1 VATTYMH
8 VSPEFFAAVGV
19 TIVQGRGFDA
29 GEARAESH
37 VAVISA
43 SGAQALWPG
52 GNALGQTFRMWLPP
66 EAPADAITRAD
77 LFSTKDVE
85 EKSFDVV
92 VIGVAADIANE
103 MVYKGR
109 HVPHLYMPTARGG
122 SQARAL
128 LVRGRSAA
136 DVREE
141 VQAVLRDV
149 DANPLAFEALPLD
162 EAIALQLYPL
172 TVASWIGMLLSAV
185 ALALSASGLYGV
197 MTFGVSQRMKEIGI
211 RMALGAS
218 SRAIVRLVLSQSGR
232 LVAIG
237 AAIGMTLALSA
248 LGLMRATIQLENV
261 SILDPG
267 AFTAAAVILAVTA
280 AVATYLP
287 SRRAASV
294 DPSEVLRGL

>member
-1 VATTYMH
+1 
-8 VSPEFFAAVGV
+8 
-19 TIVQGRGFDA
+19 
-29 GEARAESH
+29 
-37 VAVISA
+37 
-43 SGAQALWPG
+43 
-52 GNALGQTFRMWLPP
+52 MWLPP
-66 EAPADAITRAD
+66 EVPADAITRSD

-92 VIGVAADIANE
+92 VIGVADDIANE
-103 MVYKGR
+103 MVYQGR

-136 DVREE
+136 DVREA

-149 DANPLAFEALPLD
+149 DSNPLAFEALPLD
-162 EAIALQLYPL
+162 EAIALQMYPL

-185 ALALSASGLYGV
+185 ALALSVSGLYGV
-197 MTFGVSQRMKEIGI
+197 MTYGISHRMKEIGI

-218 SRAIVRLVLSQSGR
+218 SRSIVRLVLSQSGR

-237 AAIGMTLALSA
+237 VAIGGTLSFSA
-248 LGLMRATIQLENV
+248 LALMRATIDLKNV

-267 AFTAAAVILAVTA
+267 AFMAATAILLLAGAAAA
-280 AVATYLP
+280 YMP
-287 SRRAASV
+287 SRRATRV
-294 DPSEVLRGL
+294 EPWRVLRGGL